1 MRDLTK
7 RGQIGKIRE
16 GHMTKRLTR
25 DEVIL
30 MKGHVVQ
37 DAWCGNKNKGR
48 THVKGLP
55 MEGHVMKG
63 LWWGTNNERTHD
75 GEEYW

>member
-1 MRDLTK
+1 MLFTLSLGRGKCELCGPNHTEDIVWTGQTTEGQTVRDRTK

-30 MKGHVVQ
+30 MEGHVVQ
-37 DAWCGNKNKGR
+37 DA
-48 THVKGLP
+48 
-55 MEGHVMKG
+55 
-63 LWWGTNNERTHD
+63 
-75 GEEYW
+75 

>member
-1 MRDLTK
+1 MDRANNGGQTLRDLTK

-30 MKGHVVQ
+30 MEGHVVQ
-37 DAWCGNKNKGR
+37 DA
-48 THVKGLP
+48 
-55 MEGHVMKG
+55 
-63 LWWGTNNERTHD
+63 
-75 GEEYW
+75 